1 MENFASKF
9 VAIDPM
15 ALILTGEAYL
25 IWTLIHH
32 PDDPREINKVVFKGV
47 DAAQKKGILQKATAY
62 KKYAEKLN
70 AAADLIIRAGA
81 VK

>member
-32 PDDPREINKVVFKGV
+32 PDDPREIIKVFKGV